1 MNLEVSEKDLCK
13 VLQSVRELIKDCL
26 LPRITQLEEEVRLL
40 RGVTWPVCQSLR
52 ETSQLTD
59 LGNKKQFLEILNSDE
74 VIFLLK
80 EKAEISKRPVE
91 YSTHH
96 LIEKFN

>member
-1 MNLEVSEKDLCK
+1 MNLKVSEKDACI
-13 VLQSVRELIKDCL
+13 VLQDVRELIKDCL

-40 RGVTWPVCQSLR
+40 REVCWPICQSLR

-59 LGNKKQFLEILNSDE
+59 ITNKKKFLEILNSVE
-74 VIFLLK
+74 VEHLLN
-80 EKAEISKRPVE
+80 EKAKISKRPVE